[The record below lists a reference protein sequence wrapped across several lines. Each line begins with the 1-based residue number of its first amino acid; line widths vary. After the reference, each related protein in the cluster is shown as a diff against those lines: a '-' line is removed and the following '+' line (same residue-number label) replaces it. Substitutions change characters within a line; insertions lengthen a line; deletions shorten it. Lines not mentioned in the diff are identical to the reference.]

1 MTTTLTK
8 APTPTSAKKTRRGGL
23 YVVLI
28 LLVVVAVLPL
38 VWAISG
44 SFKTITEIFE
54 IPPRLFPAHPILSNY
69 GTVFRDLELP
79 KWLWTSIWVA
89 FVGTFL
95 SVLFST
101 MGGYAFAKFKFPGQ
115 KFLFDVMFSSM
126 LIPMTVIII
135 PLFVIVANIGL
146 GNSYAALI
154 VPWVAPAFGV
164 FMMRQFIIQSI
175 PDALVEAARI
185 DGAGE
190 LKIFLT
196 VVLPLLR
203 PALGALAVW
212 NFLASYN
219 NFLWP
224 LIVLSDSGKFTL
236 PLGLNSL
243 TGAYSANYGVILA
256 GSLVAA
262 IPTVVLFI
270 VLSKQLI
277 EGLTVGSVKG

>member
-8 APTPTSAKKTRRGGL
+8 APTPTSAKKARRGGL

>member
-1 MTTTLTK
+1 MTTTLAK
-8 APTPTSAKKTRRGGL
+8 MPAPTQKVGRGGL
-23 YVVLI
+23 YIVLI

-89 FVGTFL
+89 FIGTFL

>member
-1 MTTTLTK
+1 MTTTLAKTPV
-8 APTPTSAKKTRRGGL
+8 PTQKVGRGGL
-23 YVVLI
+23 YIVLI

-89 FVGTFL
+89 FIGTFL

-262 IPTVVLFI
+262 IPTVVIFI

-277 EGLTVGSVKG
+277 VGRTVGSVKG

>member
-1 MTTTLTK
+1 MTTTLAKTPV
-8 APTPTSAKKTRRGGL
+8 PTQKVGRGGL
-23 YVVLI
+23 YIVLI

-89 FVGTFL
+89 FIGTFL